1 MRIMPDAATDAPET
15 TPTVTI
21 VIADDHPIVRAGL
34 RQAIETDPSL
44 RVVAEAADGEAALAR
59 IREHRPSIAVIDID
73 MPKLDGPGVARALR
87 QEKLPVRL
95 VFLTIHGE
103 EDLFHAAMDLEA
115 RAYLLKESA
124 LTEIAQ
130 GLRAVAAGQY
140 YVSAPLTGY
149 LVQHRTRAKRLA
161 ETTPGLDAFTATEQ
175 RVLHLIAGGQSS
187 KEIGAALGIS
197 YRTVENHR
205 TNICQKL
212 GLAGP
217 HALLRFALQRKPDL

>member
-1 MRIMPDAATDAPET
+1 VVWCRHVSAP
-15 TPTVTI
+15 PSVISI

-34 RQAIETDPSL
+34 RQAIESDPAL
-44 RVVAEAADGEAALAR
+44 RVVAEAADGDAALAR
-59 IREHRPSIAVIDID
+59 IREHQPAIAVIDID
-73 MPKLDGPGVARALR
+73 MPKIDGLGVARALQKER
-87 QEKLPVRL
+87 LPVRL

-149 LVQHRTRAKRLA
+149 LLQHRTRAKRLA
-161 ETTPGLDAFTATEQ
+161 EAAPGVDALTATER
-175 RVLHLIAGGQSS
+175 RVLQLIAGGQSS

-217 HALLRFALQRKPDL
+217 HALLRFAVQRKPEL